1 MPTEYIIV
9 KTDDKASSVNALARE
24 HWTAVGLSTVS
35 GEHYV
40 LMTRE
45 ARSSEPA
52 VMISKSGK

>member
-1 MPTEYIIV
+1 MQYVIV
-9 KTDDKASSVNALARE
+9 KTDDKASEVNAHAGD
-24 HWTAVGLSTVS
+24 HWVAVGLSTVS

-52 VMISKSGK
+52 IGLSQE